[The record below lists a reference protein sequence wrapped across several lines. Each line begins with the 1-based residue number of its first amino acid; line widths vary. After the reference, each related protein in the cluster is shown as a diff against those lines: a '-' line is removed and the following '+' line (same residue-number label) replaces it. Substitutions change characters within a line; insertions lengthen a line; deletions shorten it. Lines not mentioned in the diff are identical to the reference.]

1 MSTRSPGLTTLLA
14 AGAIAWAAGCENDPT
29 GPEETELPLILS
41 DTAAQPAVPP
51 PDLSTSQGT
60 QHSSVAAAA
69 QAAPGTNVAYI
80 SLPPGAVPNGIAI
93 TIRHRVTG
101 SAITVPMVDGGFDP
115 VAIEATAGDVL
126 ELEIQTTGGGPLLFT
141 RVVPGRRPPKVVRTN
156 PPPKKRDVALNS
168 TIIIVFSEPLD
179 AETLTDASVQLL
191 RGAIAIAGRLEFRD
205 TDRLTAA
212 FIPLTPLTAG
222 SDYRLVVTQGIRDRD
237 GEALE
242 APITVEF
249 RTRDAPGPSASV
261 VRVPEDAAT
270 IQEGVDFVQAGGTV
284 RVRAGTY
291 PEAVEINKG
300 VTIEAASETDAVVIA
315 PPGATANAVTITTT
329 DPVSLRRLIID
340 HPDFAPGTLN
350 EDAALAIFGTGR
362 VDITIAESTI
372 LRSTFGTYIEN
383 DSAVTGGRA
392 RLVIRNS
399 IIDGGEAL
407 AMEGGVFAVSDVD
420 AVIAENTVLR
430 TTFSCIQ
437 IQGTAN
443 AEVIGNDVDMCGP
456 FGGIRAPMDGP
467 ERVVNIIGNT
477 VRNSGRSESRYGIF
491 LRGAT
496 GVIERNTVIDYVQ
509 PNPVPGIDAAAI
521 RLNDARATVRFND
534 ISGNSHA
541 GLRNDT
547 PAAVDATCNW
557 WGAADGPS
565 GAGGG
570 SGDAVVGAVAFA
582 PFATAPIAATTETS
596 CSGQVAPATQLAF
609 TVEPTT
615 TVVGRAI
622 APIVRVSA
630 RDALGRPTPGLTGTV
645 TVALAVNPGGAILG
659 GSRTVTAEN
668 GVATFFDLSLDQ
680 PASGYVLTASAVG
693 LASANSAAFDVTAQS
708 ADVVSFSDFE
718 GDAGMEW
725 SHTRRSTVP
734 NGRYPGRGFLG
745 NFGCTDYQETEAPQ
759 ADDCRA
765 ADLVTLRLAGL
776 PAHDEVTITFDLYV
790 IGSWDGN
797 GGAARRFAPDL
808 FNLSVAG
815 GPTLLNTT
823 FAVHPFVLYQSYPDQ
838 YPTDGS
844 TPPSNARHTGAIAI
858 DLLGYEMDAVY
869 RLTFTFAHS
878 APTVTFSFTA
888 PALEPLGNESWGL
901 DNVEVK
907 VGRRP

>member
-1 MSTRSPGLTTLLA
+1 MSGRIPRVTPLVA
-14 AGAIAWAAGCENDPT
+14 AVAIAWAVGCENDPV
-29 GPEETELPLILS
+29 GPRETELPLILS

-60 QHSSVAAAA
+60 QHSSVAAA
-69 QAAPGTNVAYI
+69 QAAPGANVAYI

-168 TIIIVFSEPLD
+168 TIIIVFSEPLE

-191 RGAIAIAGRLEFRD
+191 RGAIAVAGRLEFRD

-212 FIPLTPLTAG
+212 FVPLIPLTAG

-249 RTRDAPGPSASV
+249 RTRDAPGPPASV

-329 DPVSLRRLIID
+329 DPVTLRRLTID
-340 HPDFAPGTLN
+340 HLGPAPGTYD
-350 EDAALAIFGTGR
+350 DAGNTAVFGTGR
-362 VDITIAESTI
+362 ANLTIVEGRI
-372 LRSTFGTYIEN
+372 LRATFGVYIEN

-392 RLVIRNS
+392 RLIIRNS
-399 IIDGGEAL
+399 AIDGGEAL
-407 AMEGGVFAVSDVD
+407 TMETGVFVVTDVD
-420 AVIAENTVLR
+420 AVIADNTVR
-430 TTFSCIQ
+430 QATFSCLQ

-456 FGGIRAPMDGP
+456 FGGIRAPMNGP
-467 ERVVNIIGNT
+467 QSVVNIVGNA

-491 LRGAT
+491 LRSAT

-521 RLNDARATVRFND
+521 RLYDARATVRFND

-547 PAAVDATCNW
+547 PTSVDAPCNW

-609 TVEPTT
+609 TVQPTT

-645 TVALAVNPGGAILG
+645 TLALSVNPGGAILG

-668 GVATFFDLSLDQ
+668 GVATFLDLSLDR
-680 PASGYVLTASAVG
+680 PGTGYVLTASAPG
-693 LASANSAAFDVTAQS
+693 LASANSAAFNVTARS

-718 GDAGMEW
+718 GDAGVGW
-725 SHTRRSTVP
+725 SHTRRNTVP
-734 NGRYPGRGFLG
+734 NVRYPGRGFLG
-745 NFGCTDYQETEAPQ
+745 DFGCTDYQDTSPMQ
-759 ADDCRA
+759 VDNCRA
-765 ADLVTLRLAGL
+765 ADLVTLNLGGL
-776 PAHDEVTITFDLYV
+776 PAHGELTITFDLYLMQ
-790 IGSWDGN
+790 SWDGN
-797 GGAARRFAPDL
+797 PVFGNQKVAPDL
-808 FNLSVAG
+808 FTLSVAG
-815 GPTLLNTT
+815 GPTLLHAS
-823 FAVHPFVLYQSYPDQ
+823 FAVGPLRPYQSYPAQ

-844 TPPSNARHTGAIAI
+844 TPVNNARHTGALAI
-858 DLLGYEMDAVY
+858 DMLGYGRDAVY
-869 RLTFTFAHS
+869 RLTYTFAH
-878 APTVTFSFTA
+878 AEPTVTFRFTA

-907 VGRRP
+907 LGLRP